1 MKLKKMGRRREEG
14 DQDRE
19 KQSLKYKMITYRKLI
34 SRKKEEE
41 EKNWTIQKQQ
51 PKKVKLL
58 KDLITWLRSLS
69 KMEIITMAKS
79 KIIYIMGMDYTFLQ
93 RMEHLKVSGK
103 MAKQMVM
110 ASVKTCQVINIQ
122 DST

>member
-41 EKNWTIQKQQ
+41 EKNWTIQKLQ

-58 KDLITWLRSLS
+58 KDLITWLRSHS

>member
-1 MKLKKMGRRREEG
+1 
-14 DQDRE
+14 
-19 KQSLKYKMITYRKLI
+19 MITYRKLI

-41 EKNWTIQKQQ
+41 EKNWAIRKQQ

-58 KDLITWLRSLS
+58 KDLITWLRSHS